1 LDSPI
6 KKLALWGEIEEGKEM
21 TAPMILEIFS
31 DYV

>member
-1 LDSPI
+1 MSSL
-6 KKLALWGEIEEGKEM
+6 KKLALWREIEKEKQM

>member
-1 LDSPI
+1 VSSI
-6 KKLALWGEIEEGKEM
+6 IKLAPGREIEEEKEM

>member
-1 LDSPI
+1 VSSII
-6 KKLALWGEIEEGKEM
+6 KLTPGGEIEEGKEM

>member
-1 LDSPI
+1 VSSRG
-6 KKLALWGEIEEGKEM
+6 KVVLWREIEKEKQM